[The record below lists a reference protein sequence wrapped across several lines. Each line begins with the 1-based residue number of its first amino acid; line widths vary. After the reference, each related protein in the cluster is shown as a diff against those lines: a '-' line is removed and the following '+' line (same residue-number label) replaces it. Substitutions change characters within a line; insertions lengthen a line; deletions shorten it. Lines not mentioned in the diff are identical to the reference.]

1 MRRYTRTTATTGETK
16 SEERRVTRLRMR
28 PCCERI
34 WGACVD
40 AAAHARC
47 RAPQEKEEPRRGC
60 SHNGRAI
67 PRYKKYIAFIS
78 HLL

>member
-40 AAAHARC
+40 AAAHARR
-47 RAPQEKEEPRRGC
+47 RAPQEKEEPRRTTGARFPATK
-60 SHNGRAI
+60 STL
-67 PRYKKYIAFIS
+67 
-78 HLL
+78 HL